1 MKKTQRVKPANRRLF
16 LESLERREVLA
27 GNITVTLS
35 QGLLTV
41 VGDDNS
47 NQIGIYQQANG
58 RFNVVALDGEE
69 ITGPTEDLIV
79 RNIAVGMWAGDDFVQ
94 ISAQPEE
101 GEMLPTAA
109 EVLGSVKVRGGDGDD
124 ILRVSV
130 VGRQVGTF
138 VLPSLSVG
146 IEGDLVP
153 PTNVGE
159 VIVEQDDEVGVF
171 NTITGNLTVNTQ
183 GGDDMIDLIN
193 VSALNVSVNS
203 TTSANTGTT
212 DNDTV
217 TMSVV
222 NALNASVNLG
232 TSSVVEGGGNSL
244 FVDNA
249 IFGIATLNGGNGP
262 DFVSVSETRAALSLT
277 INTHGEEDVVD
288 LDDVQVGLTQADYAA
303 IADLIIEAFSLNLSA
318 LPFNI
323 LSLIQYIPELPG
335 YLYVYTGGGDDA
347 VTTNNLFSTS
357 MIWISL
363 DAGDD
368 SLTATG
374 FLEAD
379 MSFLSGGLDTDSR
392 FITTDTQGFLSVILF
407 EDLLP
412 DPNELT

>member
-193 VSALNVSVNS
+193 VSAAEREREFHHFGQYWHDRQRHRDHVGRQCVECQCE
-203 TTSANTGTT
+203 
-212 DNDTV
+212 
-217 TMSVV
+217 
-222 NALNASVNLG
+222 LG
-232 TSSVVEGGGNSL
+232 NFLCRRRWRQFIVCRQCHLWYRDIERRQ
-244 FVDNA
+244 
-249 IFGIATLNGGNGP
+249 
-262 DFVSVSETRAALSLT
+262 RARLCERL
-277 INTHGEEDVVD
+277 
-288 LDDVQVGLTQADYAA
+288 
-303 IADLIIEAFSLNLSA
+303 
-318 LPFNI
+318 
-323 LSLIQYIPELPG
+323 
-335 YLYVYTGGGDDA
+335 
-347 VTTNNLFSTS
+347 
-357 MIWISL
+357 
-363 DAGDD
+363 
-368 SLTATG
+368 
-374 FLEAD
+374 
-379 MSFLSGGLDTDSR
+379 
-392 FITTDTQGFLSVILF
+392 
-407 EDLLP
+407 
-412 DPNELT
+412 

>member
-1 MKKTQRVKPANRRLF
+1 MKKTQRVKPARRLF

-27 GNITVTLS
+27 GNITVTLA

-41 VGDDNS
+41 VGDSDA

-101 GEMLPTAA
+101 GEMLPVAA

-171 NTITGNLTVNTQ
+171 STITGSLTINTQ

-193 VSALNVSVNS
+193 VSALNLNVNATS
-203 TTSANTGTT
+203 TANTGTT

-217 TMSVV
+217 TLSVV
-222 NALNASVNLG
+222 NALNATVNLG
-232 TSSVVEGGGNSL
+232 TSSVVEGVGGNSL

-249 IFGIATLNGGNGP
+249 IFGTATLNGGNGP
-262 DFVSVSETRAALSLT
+262 DLVAVSETRAALSLT
-277 INTHGEEDVVD
+277 INTFNAADVVD

-318 LPFNI
+318 LPFNV

-335 YLYVYTGGGDDA
+335 YLYVYTGNGADE
-347 VTTNNLFSTS
+347 VFTNDLFSTS
-357 MIWISL
+357 MIFISL

-368 SLTATG
+368 RLTATG
-374 FLEAD
+374 YLEAD
-379 MSFLSGGLDTDSR
+379 VSILSGGLDFDRR
-392 FITTDTQGFLSVILF
+392 FITADTSGVLSVILF
-407 EDLLP
+407 EGLLP
-412 DPNELT
+412 DPELAA